1 MVDGQE
7 GTEKVIAAEL
17 MPVATAEK
25 KGVMSAAMS
34 QKVLPLIQIM
44 LTDTQSIIK
53 ITLSGKYVALCG
65 CIGNY
70 NYERLFLISS
80 SGRVAEGQHK
90 LPNIKIIYKNGNLKF
105 YTAANKEF
113 VDVYIS
119 GIGFWGE
126 FSALSFTG
134 QVNSVSIVSEMP
146 STVTEITPIE

>member
-1 MVDGQE
+1 
-7 GTEKVIAAEL
+7 
-17 MPVATAEK
+17 MPVATTEK
-25 KGVMSAAMS
+25 QGVMSAAMAE
-34 QKVLPLIQIM
+34 KVLPLIQIM

-70 NYERLFLISS
+70 SNERLFLISS
-80 SGRVAEGQHK
+80 SRRVAE
-90 LPNIKIIYKNGNLKF
+90 LPTIKIIYKNGNLKF
-105 YTAANKEF
+105 YAAANKEF
-113 VDVYIS
+113 IDVYIS